1 LSFDGREGVDVRGEQ
16 KSPPSIASNEGS
28 ISEPSDSQSEASG
41 KRTPMLFI
49 AGQLG
54 CQGGKSLGVAISGC
68 GEMWQAGGRVMP
80 APSPELNS

>member
-1 LSFDGREGVDVRGEQ
+1 
-16 KSPPSIASNEGS
+16 
-28 ISEPSDSQSEASG
+28 
-41 KRTPMLFI
+41 MLFI